1 MGKLNGKVAV
11 ITGAASGMGRAT
23 ALRFA
28 KEGAAV
34 VLTDLNSHG
43 GEEAVAECAAAGG
56 KAVFQRTDVTGE
68 ADIQAAIGRATREY
82 GRLDIMYNNAGVA
95 GAIGPI
101 EKVTAQDWDR
111 SISVL
116 LRAVFFGMKYS
127 IPEMRKVGG
136 GSIITTASVAGLRG
150 VGYLAAY
157 SAAKGAIVTLTQA
170 VAIEVGHDRIRV
182 NCICPGGVNT
192 PLVHGGTRGGQQAA
206 EERMAKMQP
215 IPRAGHPED
224 IANMALFLASDDS
237 DWVSGAAM
245 VVDGGINT
253 GNARFRVPEAG
264 FSGPSFER

>member
-28 KEGAAV
+28 TEGAAV

-56 KAVFQRTDVTGE
+56 KAVFQRTDVTNE
-68 ADIQAAIGRATREY
+68 ADIQAAVGRATREY

-95 GAIGPI
+95 GALGPI

-111 SISVL
+111 SIAVL

-157 SAAKGAIVTLTQA
+157 SAAKGAIITLTQA

-192 PLVHGGTRGGQQAA
+192 PLVHRGTHGGQPAA

-224 IANMALFLASDDS
+224 IANMALFLASDES
-237 DWVSGAAM
+237 EWVSGTAM

-253 GNARFRVPEAG
+253 GNVRFRVPEAG